1 MNKRV
6 SGVLGALLTAGLQV
20 HAGGLV
26 DVFDEVDSK
35 METRIFDSTTTL
47 DSDVDPLLAESS
59 FGINYARAR
68 YADGDLRGKATIAD
82 AFGNTLFA
90 AASFGVTF
98 KNLSGSVA
106 TIGAGD
112 LRLTIDASFA
122 RSFGTGAPNG
132 TVGNTLESN
141 LQAAIGDSSG
151 VARYVG
157 TGNLLYQYTDSQ
169 SDGAAPDIRVNE
181 AYDGGFTAT
190 RAFDGDEFSAVI
202 SAPELVILPGDT
214 VFIGVTMI
222 GTATAFGFFGGSGY
236 TATTDFGNTALLSLV
251 MPVGFS
257 VQSTVPL
264 NWITVTPV
272 PEPAPAAMLIAGLAV
287 MGLLARRRST
297 LSR

>member
-1 MNKRV
+1 MRYCRW
-6 SGVLGALLTAGLQV
+6 GAVLALLTAGLQV

-35 METRIFDSTTTL
+35 METRIFNSTVTL
-47 DSDVDPLLAESS
+47 DGDVSPLLAESS
-59 FGINYARAR
+59 FGTNYARAR
-68 YADGDLRGKATIAD
+68 YADGDLRGMATIAD

-98 KNLSGSVA
+98 RNLSGSVA

-112 LRLTIDASFA
+112 LKLIVDASFA
-122 RSFGTGAPNG
+122 RSFGTGAMDG

-151 VARYVG
+151 TVRYVG
-157 TGNLLYQYTDSQ
+157 TGNLLYQYSDTQ
-169 SDGAAPDIRVNE
+169 NDGAIADIRLNE
-181 AYDGGFTAT
+181 AFEGGFTAT

-214 VFIGVTMI
+214 VFIGATMI

-251 MPVGFS
+251 MPAGFS

-264 NWITVTPV
+264 NWVTLTPV
-272 PEPAPAAMLIAGLAV
+272 PEPAPTAMLIAGLAV
-287 MGLLARRRST
+287 VALLVRRRSI
-297 LSR
+297 RRR